1 MTTKILVL
9 FYTYIYVHIVTS
21 PFHISK
27 IYKMI
32 LLPIHKIIVPSITL
46 YTDCLATDLLNLKKI
61 TCTILMFDTTG
72 WVVFV
77 DIELQ
82 RFH

>member
-1 MTTKILVL
+1 
-9 FYTYIYVHIVTS
+9 
-21 PFHISK
+21 
-27 IYKMI
+27 MI
-32 LLPIHKIIVPSITL
+32 LLAIHKIIVPSITL

-61 TCTILMFDTTG
+61 TCTILKFDTTG
-72 WVVFV
+72 WLVFV